1 MEDSELWNHLTQPKT
16 DNSVSEAVNNIEN
29 DDMNESADR
38 FHDHDQLLEANTDH
52 PLDTCIQVSD
62 IALDVSKAISISPAF
77 SIGRYHLC
85 RCFLITNPNIHLF
98 SFLSDHNIGIQIKCV
113 PVLAGSIVQVMFK
126 DDGALMFVPQHDI
139 QLVI

>member
-52 PLDTCIQVSD
+52 PLDTCIQYKEVK
-62 IALDVSKAISISPAF
+62 L
-77 SIGRYHLC
+77 
-85 RCFLITNPNIHLF
+85 
-98 SFLSDHNIGIQIKCV
+98 
-113 PVLAGSIVQVMFK
+113 
-126 DDGALMFVPQHDI
+126 
-139 QLVI
+139 QLLEQY